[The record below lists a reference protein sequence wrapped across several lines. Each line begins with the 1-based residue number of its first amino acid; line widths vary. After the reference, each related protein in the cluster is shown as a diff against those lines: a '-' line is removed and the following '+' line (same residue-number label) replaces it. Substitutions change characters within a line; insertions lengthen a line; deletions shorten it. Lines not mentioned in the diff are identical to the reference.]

1 MFDICYEVTGKKE
14 GFSKEKAAKIIMEA
28 PSDKIFYRYGF
39 GWKGASEGNI
49 SKNDAMKKIE
59 NSWTDITV
67 KKDNS
72 VHINQYSENDMY

>member
-1 MFDICYEVTGKKE
+1 MFDIYYEVTGKKE

-39 GWKGASEGNI
+39 GWKGASERNI
-49 SKNDAMKKIE
+49 SKNDALRKIE
-59 NSWTDITV
+59 DSWTDITV